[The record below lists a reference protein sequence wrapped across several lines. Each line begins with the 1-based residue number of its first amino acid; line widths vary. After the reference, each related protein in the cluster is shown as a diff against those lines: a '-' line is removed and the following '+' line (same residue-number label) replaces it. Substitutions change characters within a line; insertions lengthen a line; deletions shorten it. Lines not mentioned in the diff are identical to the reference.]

1 MEIEYDFTEI
11 VNGGGGVF
19 VVNFPLINNADHVS
33 IKTGITSPTITIYR
47 LSSVAT
53 ESLMSTIVYTFEE
66 LGSTGLYKLYWSH
79 DASNNTLSSA
89 NRLIII
95 KITHASCDPQ
105 VIVVQNSLYENA
117 VITSKINTID
127 TIVDEILVDTGTT
140 LSGKIDTIDGIVD
153 SILIDT
159 GTTLDGKINTIDGIV
174 DSILVDTGTTLDGK
188 INTLTTRLVESSVV
202 SGGDVSLTNMSISS
216 GVVTNI
222 DIDDSTEVVFN
233 QDAVGSAEVKIHFN
247 ISSAKRYPKYLLL
260 SASIESSDGFDVYA
274 KNYNMGLSFDEKI
287 SNDQR
292 TQISASGANLYY
304 TYPLKSS
311 HALWNGIVE
320 ITIKS
325 ESSSV
330 GQKLHMNYA
339 SVYTLGVPNYGLTD
353 ITECQGVPLQ
363 SNLTSFPVVELIDIE
378 DKIDIVDTVADAIK
392 TVVDNNYAELTSVD
406 HGLNEI
412 HDSLGTIEDLADNA
426 STKSEGAYNIV
437 SNATYGNSAI
447 HTDLT
452 TGISDLETAID
463 ASETTITTKIDD
475 VLAET
480 ADIYVD
486 TQAIYDAVVGA
497 IPELTTIPAATPTL
511 KEAVQLLYQ
520 ALRNRKTQ
528 TASDRTIAKSD
539 NTVIGTA
546 STSDNGTTLTVSK
559 LV

>member
-153 SILIDT
+153 SILI
-159 GTTLDGKINTIDGIV
+159 
-174 DSILVDTGTTLDGK
+174 DTGTTLDGK